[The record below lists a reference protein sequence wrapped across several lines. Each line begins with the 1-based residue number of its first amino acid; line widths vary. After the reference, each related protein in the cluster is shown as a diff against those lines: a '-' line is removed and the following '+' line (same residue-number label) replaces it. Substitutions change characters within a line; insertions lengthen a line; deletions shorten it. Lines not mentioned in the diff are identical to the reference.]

1 MGNLEKNLFEK
12 IVTPFKK
19 ETYLKGLPLDRNIEE
34 EKIESPIE
42 KNKQP
47 DNYEKLRENLK
58 SRKKGGGDVHFSQQI
73 AQKRIRDRCEC
84 FGGSKA
90 VEGGHFFFVHGFHG
104 VARIFFKICWS
115 IIPKGWNDCNGKR
128 VRNLIP
134 KG

>member
-58 SRKKGGGDVHFSQQI
+58 SRKKGGGDVHFSQLKI
-73 AQKRIRDRCEC
+73 ANLTDRLR
-84 FGGSKA
+84 KA
-90 VEGGHFFFVHGFHG
+90 VFLSPFVKTTEGQVGLNE
-104 VARIFFKICWS
+104 I
-115 IIPKGWNDCNGKR
+115 
-128 VRNLIP
+128 
-134 KG
+134 

>member
-1 MGNLEKNLFEK
+1 MGNIEKNLFEK

-58 SRKKGGGDVHFSQQI
+58 SRKKGGGDVHFSQLKI
-73 AQKRIRDRCEC
+73 ANLSEGALDLYQKYQNDSLAAREIRECEK
-84 FGGSKA
+84 KA
-90 VEGGHFFFVHGFHG
+90 TIDSDDYNF
-104 VARIFFKICWS
+104 AAM
-115 IIPKGWNDCNGKR
+115 
-128 VRNLIP
+128 L
-134 KG
+134 